1 MDNKARFHLFTDGKL
16 EVTLLRLCHE
26 LIENHQD
33 FSNSVFLAIQPRGV
47 YLGRRI
53 HALMSKLRPDVEIP
67 YGEIDVTFQ
76 RDDVLRHKGPLL
88 PNQTKIDFI
97 IEGKR
102 VILIDDVLYTG
113 RTIRAAL
120 DAMLAFGRPDSVELL
135 ILVDR
140 KRLRELPIQAMYVG
154 VKVDTLDSEK
164 VIVRL
169 KEGGGEDSIR
179 IESR

>member
-1 MDNKARFHLFTDGKL
+1 MDNKSRLHLFADGQL
-16 EVTLLRLCHE
+16 DITLLRLCHE
-26 LIENHQD
+26 LIENHGD
-33 FSNSVFLAIQPRGV
+33 FGQSVMLAIQPRGV
-47 YLGRRI
+47 FLGRR
-53 HALMSKLRPDVEIP
+53 LSKLLADLCPEVDLP

-76 RDDVLRHKGPLL
+76 RDDVMRHKGPLM
-88 PNQTKIDFI
+88 PNQTRIDFV

-102 VILIDDVLYTG
+102 VILVDDVLYTG

-135 ILVDR
+135 ALVDR
-140 KRLRELPIQAMYVG
+140 KRKRELPIEAVYVG